1 MGRKPNT
8 VRIAE
13 LEERKKQIE
22 AKLATLA
29 AHEKVFARKR
39 DTRRKVI
46 VGAAV
51 LAHAE
56 RDAEFARRLQMVL
69 TLAVMREGDRLAI
82 ADLLPASPQT
92 SHP

>member
-1 MGRKPNT
+1 MGRKPNA

-13 LEERKKQIE
+13 LEEHKKKIE

-29 AHEKVFARKR
+29 AREKVANRKR

-56 RDAEFARRLQMVL
+56 RDAEFAARLRTVL
-69 TLAVMREGDRLAI
+69 TLAVMREGDRLAV
-82 ADLLPASPQT
+82 ADLLPQPEANT
-92 SHP
+92 